1 MEQELPLQV
10 FGRPSVTM
18 TIFRWEPEGP
28 GDKLLYCAMVE
39 FIPAAISVP
48 VLHRGIAVGA
58 VDDKPGRTHCGIFL
72 MEFVNVVSLVFTATG
87 AW

>member
-48 VLHRGIAVGA
+48 VLHRGVFVVGE
-58 VDDKPGRTHCGIFL
+58 PGRAHCGIFL